1 MPPVYKCISKNS
13 FPSMVSHATSTLCAR
28 VAELMRAS
36 ASYPMFK
43 NFERNSWDLILGVP
57 TYHDMFNL

>member
-1 MPPVYKCISKNS
+1 
-13 FPSMVSHATSTLCAR
+13 MVSHATSTLCAR

-43 NFERNSWDLILGVP
+43 NFERNSWDLILGAP